1 MSSTFIALPL
11 TSGEAFLLRTPD
23 QNGRERVILVDSGK
37 KYGEGTRELA
47 DILSKISPRIDH
59 IDFAICT
66 HSDSDHSQGFWAF
79 ADDWYGMKRTL
90 GEY

>member
-59 IDFAICT
+59 IDFAICN